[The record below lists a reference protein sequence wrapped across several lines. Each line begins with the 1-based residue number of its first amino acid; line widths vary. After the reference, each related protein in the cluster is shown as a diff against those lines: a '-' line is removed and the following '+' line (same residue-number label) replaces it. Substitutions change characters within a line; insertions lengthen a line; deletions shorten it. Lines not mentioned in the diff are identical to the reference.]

1 MTFNINK
8 GNEKILEYFNND
20 IFVDKS
26 DLITRCNEAIDTSDR
41 FICVTRP
48 RGFGKTLAISMLNA
62 YYSKGCD
69 SKDIFGQLKISK
81 DPDYLKHLN
90 KHNVIYINAKEIYD
104 KSRSNRKG
112 FVNELKQTITK
123 ELKSLYKDI
132 DFKSHGIGEY
142 FMLIE
147 EEKGDRFIFLIDD
160 WDAVFAEEKDSNECH
175 DYIML
180 LAHLFNTCH
189 VSQCFD
195 LVYMTGVRPIRKRG
209 IGINVDNFEECTMI
223 HYYGTKEYF
232 GFTEDETKGL
242 CLKHGFDF
250 DVIKDWHGG
259 YDDDEITM
267 YNPLSVCEAIKNEK
281 VGQYW
286 ADECSI
292 EILSRYLNYDNG
304 ALKEN
309 AFKLLSGENIR
320 VCAGVF
326 NGNDFA
332 KVDSPNVVLT
342 ILIHFGYLTYDSK
355 TEMCRIPNREILN
368 AFEMAVTKLGWR

>member
-1 MTFNINK
+1 MMLNINK
-8 GNEKILEYFNND
+8 GNENFLEYFND
-20 IFVDKS
+20 DTFIDKS
-26 DLITRCNEAIDTSDR
+26 DLITRCNEAIDTTDR
-41 FICVTRP
+41 FICITRP

-69 SKDIFGQLKISK
+69 SKGIFDQLKISK
-81 DPDYLKHLN
+81 DPNYLKHLN

-104 KSRSNRKG
+104 KSRSKG
-112 FVNELKQTITK
+112 KSFVDEFKQTIMK
-123 ELKSLYKDI
+123 ELKNLYKDI
-132 DFKSHGIGEY
+132 DFKGFDVGEY

-147 EEKGDRFIFLIDD
+147 EVKRDRFIFLIDD
-160 WDAVFAEEKDSNECH
+160 WDAVFAEEKDSSECH

-209 IGINVDNFEECTMI
+209 IGINVDNFDECTMV
-223 HYYGTKEYF
+223 HFYGTKEYF
-232 GFTEDETKGL
+232 GFTEDETKGI

-250 DVIKDWHGG
+250 DVIKYWYGG
-259 YDDDEITM
+259 YDDEITM
-267 YNPLSVCEAIKNEK
+267 YNPLSVCEAIKNKK

-286 ADECSI
+286 ADEHSI
-292 EILSRYLNYDNG
+292 ETLSQYLNYGDG

-309 AFKLLSGENIR
+309 VFKLLSGENIR
-320 VCAGVF
+320 VCVGVF

-332 KVDSPNVVLT
+332 KIDSTNVVLT
-342 ILIHFGYLTYDSK
+342 ILIHFGYLAYDPE
-355 TEMCRIPNREILN
+355 TETCHIPNREILN
-368 AFEMAVTKLGWR
+368 VFEAAVAKLCWR